1 MRNGLKL
8 WQKTAGIF
16 ILPGAVVGWY
26 ACLSDGAA
34 GPAEYFT
41 SLLILAG
48 FVWLGALAGA
58 GIDWARTRRSPFE
71 PFFDGRFAWYY
82 RKRCWFRFA
91 MIFGTAWILFILM
104 AAGIAV
110 AVGAKEEARLL
121 FSAKGG
127 LVLLILLAVL
137 TIEGAMLGGLVDLL
151 RLVFKKKV

>member
-1 MRNGLKL
+1 M
-8 WQKTAGIF
+8 A
-16 ILPGAVVGWY
+16 VGWL
-26 ACLSDGAA
+26 AVLSEGNA
-34 GPAEYFT
+34 GPAEYFI

-48 FVWLGALAGA
+48 FVWLGALVGA
-58 GIDWARTRRSPFE
+58 GIDWVRTRRSPFE

-91 MIFGTAWILFILM
+91 MIFGTAWIFFILM

-110 AVGAKEEARLL
+110 VVGAKEEARLL

-127 LVLLILLAVL
+127 LVLFVLFAVL

-151 RLVFKKKV
+151 RFVLKKKD